1 MTAAQA
7 MRLRSGEELDGRIVR
22 GDQVEQVTCNVE
34 LGPHFLRGRFWRY
47 APCLADRPRYG
58 VGLMLVSRLKFH
70 E

>member
-1 MTAAQA
+1 MGGSCDEIKSKVTARTGQVF
-7 MRLRSGEELDGRIVR
+7 LRS
-22 GDQVEQVTCNVE
+22 
-34 LGPHFLRGRFWRY
+34 RFWRY

>member
-1 MTAAQA
+1 M
-7 MRLRSGEELDGRIVR
+7 
-22 GDQVEQVTCNVE
+22 GDRARRYVEQVTCNVE

-47 APCLADRPRYG
+47 ALCLADRPRYG